1 MIDVLKYKPILD
13 KFKNDS
19 SVVKTLLG
27 LTTKERLSLNHL
39 LAVDND
45 KSARPDSLQVLYNAV
60 NYVNDTP
67 AFIDLWFKMY
77 SSDIQN
83 VNVLDAFSIGQLS
96 SKSWL
101 IDQLEILKIPLGK
114 VWLLGGWIGVLAYL
128 MFERPSL
135 QISTIRSF
143 DLDDYATNFAELV
156 NHKKVK
162 DNWAFKA
169 TTFDVN
175 NLLYKQF
182 TYVTYKT
189 DKSAFMLTDTADTVI
204 NTSCDHMGDNY
215 TWWNNIPEGKL
226 VILQNNDYAEV
237 DDHDN
242 IVHDI
247 EEFAVK
253 YPMSSL
259 LYSGKLECSLYN
271 RYMLIGRK

>member
-27 LTTKERLSLNHL
+27 LTAKERLSLNHL

-189 DKSAFMLTDTADTVI
+189 DKSACMLTDTADTVI

>member
-27 LTTKERLSLNHL
+27 LTAKERLSLNHL

-45 KSARPDSLQVLYNAV
+45 KSARPDSLQVLYNAL

-67 AFIDLWFKMY
+67 AFIDLWFKTY

-182 TYVTYKT
+182 TYVTYKN